1 MLGADSRS
9 PHSGS
14 SSTRAAYQL
23 GNLKLRHS
31 TAAVGS
37 EWNVWQSWPSSAGA
51 PGAAAP
57 AAHKPTPLR
66 AMALPLEPTK
76 AEQFGSP
83 CSFSCD
89 AGSLAQ
95 SDPTPPALP
104 DWHWHG
110 RDSAGDLTPPETT
123 CYDAKDGYADLP
135 TLEEVVDEVHAS
147 MQEMMKSL
155 KRKRHSRPLE
165 AQGAMWLL
173 EKVNRVIHQGQEKIK
188 EVEQHNIMQKYF
200 RQQFAEIEQNQK
212 LLSQQL
218 EKLLE
223 KLLEGKGGG
232 L

>member
-1 MLGADSRS
+1 MSARKSQAAALDAGA
-9 PHSGS
+9 
-14 SSTRAAYQL
+14 
-23 GNLKLRHS
+23 

-37 EWNVWQSWPSSAGA
+37 EWNVWQSWPGSAVA

-66 AMALPLEPTK
+66 AMALPFEPAK

-83 CSFSCD
+83 RSFSCD

-135 TLEEVVDEVHAS
+135 TLEEVLDEVHAS

-165 AQGAMWLL
+165 ARGAMWLL

-223 KLLEGKGGG
+223 KRLKLEEQQNVFTSS
-232 L
+232 

>member
-1 MLGADSRS
+1 MHPSSMSARKSQAAALDAGA
-9 PHSGS
+9 
-14 SSTRAAYQL
+14 
-23 GNLKLRHS
+23 

-66 AMALPLEPTK
+66 AMALPFEPAK

-135 TLEEVVDEVHAS
+135 TLEEVLDEVHAS

-223 KLLEGKGGG
+223 KRLKLEEQQNVFTSS
-232 L
+232 

>member
-1 MLGADSRS
+1 MSARKSQAAALDAGA
-9 PHSGS
+9 
-14 SSTRAAYQL
+14 
-23 GNLKLRHS
+23 

-66 AMALPLEPTK
+66 AMALPFEPAK

-223 KLLEGKGGG
+223 KRLKLEEQQNVFTSS
-232 L
+232 

>member
-1 MLGADSRS
+1 MSARKSQAAALDAGA
-9 PHSGS
+9 
-14 SSTRAAYQL
+14 
-23 GNLKLRHS
+23 

-66 AMALPLEPTK
+66 AMALPFEPAK

-135 TLEEVVDEVHAS
+135 TLEEVLDEVHAS
-147 MQEMMKSL
+147 IQEMMKSL

-165 AQGAMWLL
+165 ARGAMWLL

-223 KLLEGKGGG
+223 KRLKLEEQQNVFTSS
-232 L
+232 

>member
-1 MLGADSRS
+1 MSARKSQAAALDAGA
-9 PHSGS
+9 
-14 SSTRAAYQL
+14 
-23 GNLKLRHS
+23 

-51 PGAAAP
+51 LGAAAP

-66 AMALPLEPTK
+66 AMALPFEPAK

-165 AQGAMWLL
+165 ARGAMWLL

-223 KLLEGKGGG
+223 KRLKLEEQQNVFTSS
-232 L
+232 

>member
-1 MLGADSRS
+1 MSARKSQAAALDAGA
-9 PHSGS
+9 
-14 SSTRAAYQL
+14 
-23 GNLKLRHS
+23 

-51 PGAAAP
+51 LGAAAP
-57 AAHKPTPLR
+57 AAHKPTHLR

-135 TLEEVVDEVHAS
+135 TLEEVLDEVHAS

-165 AQGAMWLL
+165 ARGAMWLL

-223 KLLEGKGGG
+223 KRLKLEEQQNVFTSS
-232 L
+232 

>member
-1 MLGADSRS
+1 MHPSSMSARKSQAAALDAGA
-9 PHSGS
+9 
-14 SSTRAAYQL
+14 
-23 GNLKLRHS
+23 

-66 AMALPLEPTK
+66 AMALPFEPAK

-135 TLEEVVDEVHAS
+135 TLEEVLDEVHAS

-165 AQGAMWLL
+165 ARGAMWLL

-188 EVEQHNIMQKYF
+188 EVEQRNIMQKYF

>member
-1 MLGADSRS
+1 MHPSSMSARKSQAAALDAGA
-9 PHSGS
+9 
-14 SSTRAAYQL
+14 
-23 GNLKLRHS
+23 

-110 RDSAGDLTPPETT
+110 RDSAGDLTPPETA
-123 CYDAKDGYADLP
+123 CYAKDGYDLP
-135 TLEEVVDEVHAS
+135 TLEEVLDEVHAS

-165 AQGAMWLL
+165 ARGAMWLL
-173 EKVNRVIHQGQEKIK
+173 EKVNRVIDHQGQEKIK
-188 EVEQHNIMQKYF
+188 EVEQHNIMQKYLPIY
-200 RQQFAEIEQNQK
+200 REVLKGSARRRSIWEI
-212 LLSQQL
+212 
-218 EKLLE
+218 
-223 KLLEGKGGG
+223 
-232 L
+232 

>member
-1 MLGADSRS
+1 MSARKSQAAALDAGA
-9 PHSGS
+9 
-14 SSTRAAYQL
+14 
-23 GNLKLRHS
+23 

-66 AMALPLEPTK
+66 AMALPFEPTK
-76 AEQFGSP
+76 AEQFGNP

-95 SDPTPPALP
+95 SDPTPPALPALP

-135 TLEEVVDEVHAS
+135 TLEEVLDEVHAS

-165 AQGAMWLL
+165 ARGAMWLL

-188 EVEQHNIMQKYF
+188 EVEQRNIMQKYF

>member
-1 MLGADSRS
+1 MSARKSQAAALDAGA
-9 PHSGS
+9 
-14 SSTRAAYQL
+14 
-23 GNLKLRHS
+23 

-147 MQEMMKSL
+147 MQEIVKSL

-165 AQGAMWLL
+165 ARGAMWLL
-173 EKVNRVIHQGQEKIK
+173 EKVTRVIHQGQEKIKEGAK

>member
-1 MLGADSRS
+1 MSARKSQAAALDAGA
-9 PHSGS
+9 
-14 SSTRAAYQL
+14 
-23 GNLKLRHS
+23 

-66 AMALPLEPTK
+66 AMALPFEPAK

-147 MQEMMKSL
+147 IQEMMKSL

-165 AQGAMWLL
+165 ARGAMWLL
-173 EKVNRVIHQGQEKIK
+173 ERVNGVIHQAREKIK
-188 EVEQHNIMQKYF
+188 QVEQHDIMKKYF

-223 KLLEGKGGG
+223 KHLKLEEQQNVFTSS
-232 L
+232 

>member
-1 MLGADSRS
+1 MHLSSMSARKSQAAALDAGA
-9 PHSGS
+9 
-14 SSTRAAYQL
+14 
-23 GNLKLRHS
+23 

-66 AMALPLEPTK
+66 AMALPFEPAK

-104 DWHWHG
+104 DWHG

-123 CYDAKDGYADLP
+123 CYAKDGYDLP
-135 TLEEVVDEVHAS
+135 TLEEVLDEVHAS

-165 AQGAMWLL
+165 ARGAMWLL

-223 KLLEGKGGG
+223 KRLKLEEQQNVFTSS
-232 L
+232 

>member
-1 MLGADSRS
+1 MSARKSQAAALDAGA
-9 PHSGS
+9 
-14 SSTRAAYQL
+14 
-23 GNLKLRHS
+23 

-66 AMALPLEPTK
+66 AMALPFEPAK

-83 CSFSCD
+83 CSFSCN

-135 TLEEVVDEVHAS
+135 TLEEVLDEVHAS
-147 MQEMMKSL
+147 MQEIVKSL

-165 AQGAMWLL
+165 ARGAMWLL

>member
-1 MLGADSRS
+1 MSARKSQAAALDAGA
-9 PHSGS
+9 
-14 SSTRAAYQL
+14 
-23 GNLKLRHS
+23 

-66 AMALPLEPTK
+66 AMALPFEPAK

-165 AQGAMWLL
+165 ARGAMWLL

-188 EVEQHNIMQKYF
+188 EVEQHNIMQKHF

-223 KLLEGKGGG
+223 KRLKLEEQQNVFTSS
-232 L
+232 

>member
-1 MLGADSRS
+1 MSARKSQAAALDAGA
-9 PHSGS
+9 
-14 SSTRAAYQL
+14 
-23 GNLKLRHS
+23 

-66 AMALPLEPTK
+66 AMALPFEPAK

-95 SDPTPPALP
+95 SDPTPSALP

-147 MQEMMKSL
+147 MQEIVKSL

-165 AQGAMWLL
+165 ARGAMWLL

-188 EVEQHNIMQKYF
+188 EVEQRNIMQKYF

>member
-1 MLGADSRS
+1 MSARKSQAAALDAGA
-9 PHSGS
+9 
-14 SSTRAAYQL
+14 
-23 GNLKLRHS
+23 

-66 AMALPLEPTK
+66 AMALPFEPAK

-135 TLEEVVDEVHAS
+135 TLEEVLDEVHAS

-223 KLLEGKGGG
+223 KRLKLEEQQNVFTSS
-232 L
+232 

>member
-1 MLGADSRS
+1 MSARKSQAAALDAGA
-9 PHSGS
+9 
-14 SSTRAAYQL
+14 
-23 GNLKLRHS
+23 

-66 AMALPLEPTK
+66 AMALPFEPAK

-83 CSFSCD
+83 QSFSCD

-223 KLLEGKGGG
+223 KRLKLEEQQNVFTSS
-232 L
+232 

>member
-1 MLGADSRS
+1 MSARKSQAAALDAGA
-9 PHSGS
+9 
-14 SSTRAAYQL
+14 
-23 GNLKLRHS
+23 

-66 AMALPLEPTK
+66 AMALPFEPAK

-165 AQGAMWLL
+165 ARGAMWLL

-223 KLLEGKGGG
+223 KRLKLEEQQNVFTSS
-232 L
+232 

>member
-1 MLGADSRS
+1 MSARKSQAAALDAGA
-9 PHSGS
+9 
-14 SSTRAAYQL
+14 
-23 GNLKLRHS
+23 

-57 AAHKPTPLR
+57 ADKPTPLR
-66 AMALPLEPTK
+66 AMALPFEPAK

-135 TLEEVVDEVHAS
+135 TLEEVLDEVHAS

-165 AQGAMWLL
+165 ARGAMWLL

-200 RQQFAEIEQNQK
+200 RQQFVEIEQNQK

-223 KLLEGKGGG
+223 KHLKLEEQQNVFTSS
-232 L
+232 

>member
-1 MLGADSRS
+1 MSARKSQAAALDAGA
-9 PHSGS
+9 
-14 SSTRAAYQL
+14 
-23 GNLKLRHS
+23 

-66 AMALPLEPTK
+66 AMALPFEPAK

-83 CSFSCD
+83 QSFSCD

-135 TLEEVVDEVHAS
+135 TLEEVLDEVHAS

-165 AQGAMWLL
+165 ARGAMWLL

-223 KLLEGKGGG
+223 KRLKLEEE
-232 L
+232 LQNVFTSS

>member
-1 MLGADSRS
+1 MSARKSQAAALDAGA
-9 PHSGS
+9 
-14 SSTRAAYQL
+14 
-23 GNLKLRHS
+23 

-135 TLEEVVDEVHAS
+135 TLEEVLDEVHAS
-147 MQEMMKSL
+147 MQEVVKSL

-165 AQGAMWLL
+165 ARGAMWLL
-173 EKVNRVIHQGQEKIK
+173 ERVYGVIHQGREKIK
-188 EVEQHNIMQKYF
+188 QVEQHDIMKKYF

>member
-1 MLGADSRS
+1 MSARKSQAAALDAGA
-9 PHSGS
+9 
-14 SSTRAAYQL
+14 
-23 GNLKLRHS
+23 

-66 AMALPLEPTK
+66 AMALPFEPAK

-83 CSFSCD
+83 QSFSCD

-147 MQEMMKSL
+147 IQEMMKSL

-165 AQGAMWLL
+165 ARGAMWLL

-223 KLLEGKGGG
+223 KRLKLEEE
-232 L
+232 LQNVFTSS

>member
-1 MLGADSRS
+1 MSARKSQAAALDAGA
-9 PHSGS
+9 
-14 SSTRAAYQL
+14 
-23 GNLKLRHS
+23 

-66 AMALPLEPTK
+66 AMALPFEPAK

-147 MQEMMKSL
+147 IQEMMKSL

-165 AQGAMWLL
+165 ARGAMWLL

>member
-1 MLGADSRS
+1 MSARKSQAAALDAGA
-9 PHSGS
+9 
-14 SSTRAAYQL
+14 
-23 GNLKLRHS
+23 

-66 AMALPLEPTK
+66 AMALPFEPAK

-83 CSFSCD
+83 RSFSCD

-110 RDSAGDLTPPETT
+110 RDSAGEDLTPPETT

-135 TLEEVVDEVHAS
+135 TLEEVLDEVHAS
-147 MQEMMKSL
+147 MQEIVKSL

-165 AQGAMWLL
+165 ARGAMWLL

-212 LLSQQL
+212 LLSQEL

-223 KLLEGKGGG
+223 KHLKLEEQENVFTSS
-232 L
+232 

>member
-1 MLGADSRS
+1 MHPSSMSARKSQAAALDAGA
-9 PHSGS
+9 
-14 SSTRAAYQL
+14 
-23 GNLKLRHS
+23 

-37 EWNVWQSWPSSAGA
+37 EWNIWQSWPGSAVA
-51 PGAAAP
+51 PGAAAS

-66 AMALPLEPTK
+66 AMALPFEPAK

-83 CSFSCD
+83 RSFSCD

-95 SDPTPPALP
+95 SDPTPSALP

-123 CYDAKDGYADLP
+123 CYAKDGYDLP

-147 MQEMMKSL
+147 IQEMMKSL

-165 AQGAMWLL
+165 ARGAMWLL

-223 KLLEGKGGG
+223 KHLKLEEQQNVFTSS
-232 L
+232 

>member
-1 MLGADSRS
+1 MHPSSMSARKSQAAALDAGA
-9 PHSGS
+9 
-14 SSTRAAYQL
+14 
-23 GNLKLRHS
+23 

-135 TLEEVVDEVHAS
+135 TLEEVLDEVHAS

-165 AQGAMWLL
+165 ARGAMWLL

-188 EVEQHNIMQKYF
+188 EVEQHNIMQKHF

>member
-1 MLGADSRS
+1 MSARKSQAAALDAGA
-9 PHSGS
+9 
-14 SSTRAAYQL
+14 
-23 GNLKLRHS
+23 

-66 AMALPLEPTK
+66 AMALPFEPAK

>member
-1 MLGADSRS
+1 MHPSSVPARKSQAAALDAGA
-9 PHSGS
+9 
-14 SSTRAAYQL
+14 
-23 GNLKLRHS
+23 

-37 EWNVWQSWPSSAGA
+37 EWNVWQSWQSWPSSAGA

-57 AAHKPTPLR
+57 ADKPTPLR
-66 AMALPLEPTK
+66 AMALPFEPAK

-83 CSFSCD
+83 RSFSCD

-104 DWHWHG
+104 DRHG
-110 RDSAGDLTPPETT
+110 RDSAGDVTPPETT

-135 TLEEVVDEVHAS
+135 TLEEVLDEVHAS
-147 MQEMMKSL
+147 MQEMMKFL

-223 KLLEGKGGG
+223 KHLKLEEQ
-232 L
+232 LQNVFTSS

>member
-1 MLGADSRS
+1 MSARKSQAAALNAGA
-9 PHSGS
+9 
-14 SSTRAAYQL
+14 
-23 GNLKLRHS
+23 

-66 AMALPLEPTK
+66 AMALPFEPAK

-83 CSFSCD
+83 RSFSCD

-110 RDSAGDLTPPETT
+110 RDSAGGLTPPETT

-232 L
+232 CNAKSGCHEVDFEGR